1 MTMGSAALNTPNS
14 RSRGF
19 TIVEMSVVLVVI
31 ALIIGAVTI
40 GRDVYRSAY
49 GERIASRFVQGWA
62 LAYDNYVASVGTVPG
77 DIVTNPSGVVNGS
90 AQSQL
95 CGDPLRT
102 QMLQRG
108 IGMPDGRSETN
119 PDSYVYQ
126 DAHGLPHNLVVC
138 FINISWSEPGAAIN
152 AYVIRQRNVMRL
164 TGVTPELATQLDQQ
178 IDGHVDA
185 RFGRFR
191 EDGQQASVSIEGVE
205 YSHTN
210 DQGLNGGNGDNDAQ
224 VAELTVYL
232 IMNQ

>member
-1 MTMGSAALNTPNS
+1 MAISS
-14 RSRGF
+14 RVGRPRAEGF

-40 GRDVYRSAY
+40 GRDVFRSAS

-62 LAYDNYVASVGTVPG
+62 LAYDNYVANVGAVPG
-77 DIVTNPSGVVNGS
+77 DNVTNPIGEVNGAIQS
-90 AQSQL
+90 AL
-95 CGDPLRT
+95 CSDQLRT

-108 IGMPDGRSETN
+108 IAMPDGRAETAQ
-119 PDSYVYQ
+119 DSYVYQ
-126 DAHGLPHNLVVC
+126 DAHGLPHNLQVC
-138 FINISWSEPGAAIN
+138 FINIVWSEPGASIN
-152 AYVIRQRNVMRL
+152 SYVTKQRNVMRL

-191 EDGQQASVSIEGVE
+191 EDGQQASTAIDGVE
-205 YSHTN
+205 YSRTN
-210 DQGLNGGNGDNDAQ
+210 DDAINGGSGSGSNDSQ

-232 IMNQ
+232 KMTQ

>member
-1 MTMGSAALNTPNS
+1 MAISS
-14 RSRGF
+14 RVGRPRAEGF

-40 GRDVYRSAY
+40 GRDVFRSAS

-62 LAYDNYVASVGTVPG
+62 LAYDNYVANVGAVPG
-77 DIVTNPSGVVNGS
+77 DNVTNPIGEVNGAIQS
-90 AQSQL
+90 AL
-95 CGDPLRT
+95 CSDQLRT

-108 IGMPDGRSETN
+108 IAMPDGRAETA
-119 PDSYVYQ
+119 Q
-126 DAHGLPHNLVVC
+126 VC
-138 FINISWSEPGAAIN
+138 FINIVWSEPGASIN
-152 AYVIRQRNVMRL
+152 SYVTKQRNVMRL

-191 EDGQQASVSIEGVE
+191 EDGQQASTAIDGVE
-205 YSHTN
+205 YSRTN
-210 DQGLNGGNGDNDAQ
+210 DDAINGGSGSNDSQ

-232 IMNQ
+232 KMTQ